1 MTDRLRLSPT
11 RIRPWIAPG
20 GAPAAGPD
28 LLRKAVPAEVVARL
42 RALGSLPDTLL
53 AAHLKVLGVMGGE
66 RSPLTGYL
74 APGADL
80 APRGIALAE
89 ATWRDLIGK
98 VNEPVDV
105 VDDAPA
111 FDVVFGLSGAG
122 MITGAVL
129 DVGYVDAEDGLW
141 LELRFRPDVID
152 RAHADRFAGYE
163 LRALELLVTD
173 PDAPH
178 DAKSLVEPDEYEYQ
192 MHAHSGADIPWHGK
206 LFVELFE
213 EQVRL
218 RPNDLA
224 ASHGDSRWTYRDLNA
239 NANKVANTLL
249 RRGSLPEDPI
259 AVVMNRELNWV
270 AAMLGVFKAGGVYLP
285 VRPDFPPDRV
295 ATQFER
301 ADCKFVLSSAD
312 AVRTANE
319 ALAGLAHDCP
329 VSLVE
334 DVLRDE
340 TDDTNPDTSIEPG
353 QLAYIYFT
361 SGSTGA
367 PKGAMC
373 EHAGMLN
380 HLYMKIDDMELAEGE
395 VVTQTASQ
403 CFDISLWQVIAPWL
417 VGGSTRIIDTETQLD
432 VDSFVEEIAAGGIQ
446 VIQIVPAYLDVMTSH
461 LAKHPRPLGDLRTIS
476 VTGEAL
482 KLRLV
487 RRWFE
492 LYPSISLV
500 NAYGATEVSDD
511 TMHEVLTGLPERDFV
526 TVGRPL
532 RNVYTYVLDE
542 KLRPAPLGAPGE
554 IAFSGVAVGRGY
566 INDEERT
573 AHAFVE
579 DPHRPGTRMYLT
591 GDFGRWLPEGKI
603 EFLGRRDEQVKVRG
617 FRIEIGDIETKILG
631 VSDVRD
637 AAVVIEGDSDTKT
650 LVAFYSGAASLKAE
664 DIQDHLATQLP
675 EYMIPTYF
683 HRLDTLPLTEN
694 GKVDKML
701 LTSLA
706 GTLGHAGASY
716 VAPVTDVERR
726 LATAWAEVLGVPL
739 ERIGRRDNFFELGG
753 TSLAAVRLVI
763 NLDRQIS
770 LTQVVTNPVLEDL
783 AAGLVAVGEPVAG
796 LVQRLS
802 IGEFDSVATLICLP
816 YAGGNAVN
824 FQQLAK
830 ALQDRNIAVHAVEL
844 PGHDLVGGQDAS
856 LQEVTEIAKAVH
868 DEIRGI
874 TGPIIL
880 WGHCAGAAF
889 AVEIARLMEENGRPP
904 LRIFVGALMLDPVSD
919 LNAESAEV
927 SAMSNTEI
935 TALLRQDSAFVDL
948 DSLKPERMDV
958 VGSAYRHD
966 VCSTNRYLA
975 DIQQGGVRLTAP
987 LEIVVTADD
996 RTTAGYAMRHG
1007 RWSLVADRVVLREL
1021 AEGGHYFTRTRA
1033 DEVAGLVAEA
1043 V

>member
-1 MTDRLRLSPT
+1 MTDRPRLSPT
-11 RIRPWIAPG
+11 RIRPWIPPG
-20 GAPAAGPD
+20 GAPAAGLD
-28 LLRKAVPAEVVARL
+28 SLRKAVPAELAARL
-42 RALGSLPDTLL
+42 RDLGQLRDVLL

-66 RSPLTGYL
+66 RTPLTGYL
-74 APGADL
+74 VPGADL
-80 APRGIALAE
+80 APRGVALDD

-98 VNEPVDV
+98 VHEPVEV
-105 VDDAPA
+105 VEDAPA
-111 FDVVFGLSGAG
+111 FDVVLDFSGAG
-122 MITGAVL
+122 MTGAVL
-129 DVGYVDAEDGLW
+129 DVAYVDAEDGLW
-141 LELRFRPDVID
+141 LELRFRQDVID
-152 RAHADRFAGYE
+152 HAHAERFAGYE
-163 LRALELLVTD
+163 LRALELLATD
-173 PDAPH
+173 PDASH

-192 MHAHSGADIPWHGK
+192 MRAHSGADIPWHGK

-218 RPNDLA
+218 RPDDLA
-224 ASHGDSRWTYRDLNA
+224 ASHGDVRWTYRDLNA
-239 NANKVANTLL
+239 NANKVANSLL
-249 RRGSLPEDPI
+249 RRGLLAEDPV

-270 AAMLGVFKAGGVYLP
+270 AAMLGVFKAGGVYMP

-295 ATQFER
+295 AMQFER

-312 AVRTANE
+312 AVHTANE
-319 ALAGLAHDCP
+319 ALAGSVRDCP

-334 DVLRDE
+334 DLLRDE
-340 TDDTNPDTSIEPG
+340 TDDTDPKSSIQPG

-417 VGGSTRIIDTETQLD
+417 VGASTRIIDTETQLD
-432 VDSFVEEIAAGGIQ
+432 VDWFLDEIAAGGIQ

-461 LAKHPRPLGDLRTIS
+461 LAKHPRALGDLRTIS

-482 KLRLV
+482 KLELV
-487 RRWFE
+487 RRWFA
-492 LYPSISLV
+492 LYPQISLV

-532 RNVYTYVLDE
+532 RNVHVYVLDE
-542 KLRPAPLGAPGE
+542 KLRIAPLGAPGE

-579 DPHRPGTRMYLT
+579 DPHRPGTRLYRT

-617 FRIEIGDIETKILG
+617 FRIEIGDIENKILG
-631 VSDVRD
+631 VPHVRE
-637 AAVVIEGDSDTKT
+637 AAVVIDGDSDTKT
-650 LVAFYSGAASLKAE
+650 LVAFYSGAAELKAE
-664 DIQDHLATQLP
+664 DIRDHLATQLP

-683 HRLDTLPLTEN
+683 HRLDSLPLTEN
-694 GKVDKML
+694 GKVNKKL

-716 VAPVTDVERR
+716 VAPVTDAERR

-753 TSLAAVRLVI
+753 TSLAAVRLVV

-783 AAGLVAVGEPVAG
+783 AACLVAAGTPDAG

-802 IGEFDSVATLICLP
+802 IGDFDATATLVCLP

-830 ALQDRNIAVHAVEL
+830 ALQDKGIAVYAVEL
-844 PGHDLVGGQDAS
+844 PGHDLVGGQDAP
-856 LQEVTEIAKAVH
+856 LQEVAEVAKAVH
-868 DEIRGI
+868 EEITGI
-874 TGPIIL
+874 TGPILL

-889 AVEIARLMEENGRPP
+889 AVEIARLMEADGRPP
-904 LRIFVGALMLDPVSD
+904 LRIFVGALMLDAVPD
-919 LNAESAEV
+919 LDAESARV

-935 TALLRQDSAFVDL
+935 TALLRQDSAFVEL
-948 DSLKPERMDV
+948 DTLKPERMDV

-966 VCSTNRYLA
+966 VCSTNQYLA
-975 DIQQGGVRLTAP
+975 DIQQDGVKLATP
-987 LEIVVTADD
+987 LEVVVAADD
-996 RTTAGYAMRHG
+996 RTTVGHQTRHS
-1007 RWSLVADRVVLREL
+1007 RWGSIADHVELREL
-1021 AEGGHYFTRTRA
+1021 GEGGHYFVRTRA
-1033 DEVAGLVAEA
+1033 DEVARLVADA
-1043 V
+1043 CR